1 MRKSFLEKL
10 NSQWVKT
17 KTLDLGGICKKKVQ
31 LQFINPTVRHTDQ
44 QSLLLK
50 SATLL
55 HLKYI
60 KIGYLRITKYLGE
73 VSDNRNKN
81 KRKVKRGKNRC

>member
-10 NSQWVKT
+10 NSQREKR
-17 KTLDLGGICKKKVQ
+17 KNSRFLGYLQKKVQ
-31 LQFINPTVRHTDQ
+31 LQRINPIVRHTDQ

-50 SATLL
+50 SATSL

-60 KIGYLRITKYLGE
+60 KIGYLRITRYLGE
-73 VSDNRNKN
+73 VSDNRDKN
-81 KRKVKRGKNRC
+81 KRKAKHGKNR